1 MGTPGWANVPDSL
14 LDVRVMLALFNKD
27 GENLL
32 SLSLDTRSY
41 GTYDPKKCLNHGLQ
55 VKLLSKDGS
64 NVFMSGP
71 KYDDA
76 DRKLPVG
83 IEGYDASLQLY
94 TKDGY
99 ACARLF
105 ISKTFTDW
113 KTDFYYSWV
122 GFYSNHNDASNS
134 YSTHQYAIYF
144 TKQDDTNIK
153 YDIYS
158 YVSDMSIQPGAQARF
173 FLTETYDEI
182 LAQTKPWER

>member
-64 NVFMSGP
+64 DVFMRGP

-76 DRKLPVG
+76 DRKVAVG
-83 IEGYDASLQLY
+83 IEGIDASLQLY
-94 TKDGY
+94 T
-99 ACARLF
+99 
-105 ISKTFTDW
+105 
-113 KTDFYYSWV
+113 
-122 GFYSNHNDASNS
+122 
-134 YSTHQYAIYF
+134 
-144 TKQDDTNIK
+144 
-153 YDIYS
+153 
-158 YVSDMSIQPGAQARF
+158 
-173 FLTETYDEI
+173 
-182 LAQTKPWER
+182 